1 MRKFYRS
8 STLITNLFLA
18 TILYAVSGP
27 LASAGL
33 YKWVD
38 DDGNVRYSD
47 RLPPQQTKRT
57 HSMLNAQGVVVSTRE
72 GRTDEELAAEAEAKR
87 IREQKEAEEAR
98 LREIQLQKDQVL
110 LMTFSSVEELEHAHA
125 NRLEVLDSV
134 INLIQ
139 GNIEHTLVK
148 LSELQER
155 ANTYY
160 LANGKEVPGG
170 LAQKIEHFER
180 KVQTRSRQLEL
191 KLAEKAKISAKFDD
205 DLARYQQLQVIHG
218 TN

>member
-1 MRKFYRS
+1 MRKFHRS

-18 TILYAVSGP
+18 AILYAVSGP

-47 RLPPQQTKRT
+47 RLPPQQSRKT
-57 HSMLNAQGVVVSTRE
+57 HSTLNAQGVVVSTRE
-72 GRTDEELAAEAEAKR
+72 GRTEEELAAEAEAKR
-87 IREQKEAEEAR
+87 IREQKEAEAAR
-98 LREIQLQKDQVL
+98 LRAIQIQKDQVL

-134 INLIQ
+134 INLLQ
-139 GNIEHTLVK
+139 SNIEHTQEK
-148 LSELQER
+148 LADLQER
-155 ANTYY
+155 AEVTY
-160 LANGKEVPGG
+160 LSKGKEVPGG

-180 KVQTRSRQLEL
+180 KIQTRSRQLEL
-191 KLAEKAKISAKFDD
+191 KLVEKEKINAKFDA
-205 DLARYQQLQVIHG
+205 DLARFQQLQAPQ
-218 TN
+218 